1 MSDNTVT
8 YTIVPASGYEV
19 VCLDGPDVKK
29 LSSVTRLVIA
39 FCIPLEANG
48 CAGVV
53 PAPSPF
59 WASRAITCYG
69 IELMPAAAASTKMV
83 LSGNQLTSLLSKF
96 IEKGAPP

>member
-48 CAGVV
+48 CAGRPRPITVLGE
-53 PAPSPF
+53 PRNYLLRH
-59 WASRAITCYG
+59 RAYAGSGG
-69 IELMPAAAASTKMV
+69 IDQDGVKWKST
-83 LSGNQLTSLLSKF
+83 NEFIEKF
-96 IEKGAPP
+96 IEKGATP